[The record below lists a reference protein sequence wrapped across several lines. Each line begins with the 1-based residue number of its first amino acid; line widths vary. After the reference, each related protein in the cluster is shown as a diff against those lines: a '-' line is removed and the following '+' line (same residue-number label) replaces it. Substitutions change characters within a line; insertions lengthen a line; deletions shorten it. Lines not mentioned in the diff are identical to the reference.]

1 MKNCF
6 RLTILFAMFLCFLPN
21 LNAFVV
27 DVKPAKEKTTVEN
40 FSKDKTYKKISKK
53 ELRKLNRQNKK
64 AKRWSKFQKK
74 WEMRKA
80 KKRRFFGGATDDI
93 RFKLGLILFA
103 ASLLIGIL
111 ARVPLFGGLFGILAG
126 LTGLGRFGDDV
137 SGFVGLLLVV

>member
-6 RLTILFAMFLCFLPN
+6 RFTFLFAMFLCFLSDS
-21 LNAFVV
+21 NAFVV
-27 DVKPAKEKTTVEN
+27 DVKPTNEKTTVEN

-53 ELRKLNRQNKK
+53 ELRKLNRQNKQ

-74 WEMRKA
+74 WEIRKA

-126 LTGLGRFGDDV
+126 LTGL
-137 SGFVGLLLVV
+137 VGLVMMFLALLDYY